1 MTKKCSFTGH
11 RLIKKEHA
19 SGLEALLM
27 RSIEYAY
34 SEGCRDFFSGGAV
47 GFDTLAARCVVK
59 FRISHPDARL
69 VLLLPCMNQDE
80 KWNAA
85 QRDSYEFLLS
95 NADEVEY
102 VSEEYNES
110 CMRER
115 NFLLASRADILVAY
129 VGHSRSGASQTVRM
143 ADSMGKTIY
152 NLYPALEKSE
162 VKS

>member
-1 MTKKCSFTGH
+1 MKGCAFSGH
-11 RLIKKEHA
+11 RFIPHSHL
-19 SGLEALLM
+19 LRLRALVA
-27 RSIEYAY
+27 RAVRYAY
-34 SEGCRDFFSGGAV
+34 SEGYRDFYNGGAM
-47 GFDTLAARCVVK
+47 GFDLLAAEVVLEMK
-59 FRISHPDARL
+59 RDLPDIRL
-69 VLLLPCMNQDE
+69 CMLLPCMNQDE